1 MMISN
6 EERRDVV
13 VLLRAEKQAELCRLS
28 DGELLDNLAE
38 TLGVDS
44 TSEHYEDALVDRLI
58 ELIGRPTCNMD
69 VMATGE
75 RADYE
80 CSEHIMRCLNCGA
93 EFGYVLYSEDGDVS
107 MDDKPNYC
115 PNCGA
120 EGKR

>member
-1 MMISN
+1 MKISD
-6 EERRDVV
+6 EARRDVV

-120 EGKR
+120 EVFE

>member
-1 MMISN
+1 MWWCSYGQRNKPSCAAFQTAM
-6 EERRDVV
+6 
-13 VLLRAEKQAELCRLS
+13 
-28 DGELLDNLAE
+28 LDNLAE

-93 EFGYVLYSEDGDVS
+93 EFGYVLYGEGGDVS

-115 PNCGA
+115 PHCGT
-120 EGKR
+120 RVVSDDD